1 MIGETISRYR
11 IVERLGG
18 GGMGVVYK
26 AEDTE
31 LGRFVALKFLP
42 DQLSSD
48 PQALERFRREARA
61 ASALNHP
68 NICTIYD
75 IGKSGEQSFIAME
88 FLDGATLKHRIAG
101 RPVPMEELLSLA
113 IEIADALDAAHSQGI
128 VHRDIKPANI
138 FVTRRGHAK
147 ILDFGL
153 AKVAA
158 STSPGQTASDN
169 TQTRAVENAHLTSPG
184 EALGTAAY
192 MSPEQAQAKELDARS
207 DLFSFGGVLYEMATG
222 LMPFRGD
229 SSAMVFKAILDSD
242 PVSPLRL
249 NPDMPVELERIIFK
263 ALEKDRDLR
272 YQGAA
277 EMRADLKRLKRQ
289 VDSHRGVISAA
300 VPIAGSGTH
309 PPAAPVSDLHAS
321 VSTSPVAAPGLAN
334 TTPPSTHTT
343 SSAVAAVKK
352 HRLGAAAGAIAA
364 VAILGAAA
372 FGIYALLHRRGPVP
386 FQNFTMSQ
394 ITNSGKAMMAAVS
407 PDGKYVLSMLNDK
420 GQESL
425 WLHNVATG
433 SDTQVIPPA
442 PVSYSS
448 LAFSPDGNYLY
459 FRKAEDALL
468 TTYFLYRAPVLGGTP
483 QIVVR
488 DIDSDIAFSA
498 DGRRMAYIRGNDPEI
513 GKYRLLSANLDGND
527 EKVLLIAAAPGNQG
541 PNFVAWSPDG
551 NRVAM
556 SMFPID
562 DGLSAISVFNIS
574 NSKMERLATFPD
586 KLVLELKWMPD
597 GKGLLVNYQQAGPTY
612 YRAQIAFLP
621 EGESTLQPVT
631 RDANG
636 YSTLTTSGDGKTVV
650 SVQVKASQNVYL
662 VPAAGSQSAE
672 PTPVLP
678 QGRYVTGFGWEGH
691 GDLLV
696 AESGRLLRLAK
707 DGTNSSQ
714 ILGDASSQI
723 QDPFACGSQYLLFTW
738 RFHQDSRI
746 MSVWRANIDGSNPV
760 KLTEVSSRYPTCSP
774 DGKWVYFNNFSMDQ
788 IWRVPLDGSGHAELV
803 PGSTQPKSFLAGG
816 RPALSPDGKQMAVML
831 VNGLN
836 AESMKPEDSFS
847 LINLDS
853 SAPARKLNVDPRIAF
868 TGVFTPDGKSLA
880 YAIRENGV
888 DNVWLQ
894 PLDDSP
900 GKQITNFNSEQILD
914 LLWSP
919 DGKTIGLLRRH
930 SDSDVVL
937 LQETKP

>member
-1 MIGETISRYR
+1 
-11 IVERLGG
+11 
-18 GGMGVVYK
+18 MGVVYK

-75 IGKSGEQSFIAME
+75 IGKSGDQSFIAME
-88 FLDGATLKHRIAG
+88 FLDGSTLKHRIAG
-101 RPVPMEELLSLA
+101 RPVVMEDLLGLA
-113 IEIADALDAAHSQGI
+113 IEISDALDAAHSQSI

-158 STSPGQTASDN
+158 PSSSGQVVSDN
-169 TQTRAVENAHLTSPG
+169 TQTRAVEDAHLTSPG

-207 DLFSFGGVLYEMATG
+207 DLFSFGAVLYEMATG
-222 LMPFRGD
+222 VMPFRGD
-229 SSAMVFKAILDSD
+229 SSAIVFKAILDAE

-249 NPDMPVELERIIFK
+249 NPDVPAELERIIFK

-289 VDSHRGVISAA
+289 IDSRRG
-300 VPIAGSGTH
+300 
-309 PPAAPVSDLHAS
+309 
-321 VSTSPVAAPGLAN
+321 
-334 TTPPSTHTT
+334 TT
-343 SSAVAAVKK
+343 SSAVPVAGTDTHSAAHPISEASSSTPAGPSSPVATDAQHPAHTSSSAIAAAKK
-352 HRLGAAAGAIAA
+352 HTLGAAAGAIAA
-364 VAILGAAA
+364 FAILGAAA
-372 FGIYALLHRRGPVP
+372 FGIYSFLHHRGPAP
-386 FQNFTMSQ
+386 FQNFTMAQ
-394 ITNSGKAMMAAVS
+394 ITNSGKALMAAVS

-420 GQESL
+420 GQQSL

-459 FRKAEDALL
+459 FRKAEDALN

-488 DIDSDIAFSA
+488 DIDSDIGFSP
-498 DGRRMAYIRGNDPEI
+498 DGRRMAYTRGNDPEI

-527 EKVLLIAAAPGNQG
+527 EKVLLIAPAPGNQS
-541 PNFVAWSPDG
+541 PTFVAWAPDG
-551 NRVAM
+551 SRIAVGL
-556 SMFPID
+556 FPID
-562 DGLSAISVFNIS
+562 DGLSAIGVFNIR
-574 NSKMERLATFPD
+574 NSKIERLATFPD
-586 KLVLELKWMPD
+586 KLVLELKWLPD
-597 GKGLLVNYQQAGPTY
+597 SKGLLVNYLQAGPTF
-612 YRAQIAFLP
+612 YRAQIAFLRD
-621 EGESTLQPVT
+621 GESILQPVT

-636 YSTLTTSGDGKTVV
+636 YSTLTVSSDGKTLT
-650 SVQVKASQNVYL
+650 SVQIKAAQNLYL
-662 VPAAGSQSAE
+662 VPAAGSTSPETA
-672 PTPVLP
+672 PVLP
-678 QGRYVTGFGWEGH
+678 QGRYVTGFGWEDKGN
-691 GDLLV
+691 LLV
-696 AESGRLLRLAK
+696 AESGRLLRMST
-707 DGTNSSQ
+707 DGNDSSQ
-714 ILGDASSQI
+714 ILGDAASQI
-723 QDPFACGSQYLLFTW
+723 LDPSACGSRYLVFTW
-738 RFHQDSRI
+738 RFHQDSKIRNI
-746 MSVWRANIDGSNPV
+746 WRANNDGSNPV
-760 KLTEVSSRYPTCSP
+760 KLTDMDSRYPMCSV
-774 DGKWVYFNNFSMDQ
+774 DEKWVFFNNESKDQ
-788 IWRVPLDGSGHAELV
+788 IWRVPLDGSGPAELV
-803 PGSTQPKSFLAGG
+803 QGSAVPKSFLAGG
-816 RPALSPDGKQMAVML
+816 RQALSPDGKLMAIML

-836 AESMKPEDSFS
+836 AESMKPEDTFA
-847 LINLDS
+847 LVNLDS
-853 SAPARKLNVDPRIAF
+853 HAPPRILDVDPRIAF
-868 TGVFTPDGKSLA
+868 TGLFTPDGKALA

-894 PLDDSP
+894 PLDGSP
-900 GKQITNFNSEQILD
+900 GKKITNFTSEQISD
-914 LLWSP
+914 MQWSP
-919 DGKTIGLLRRH
+919 NGKTLGLLRTH
-930 SDSDVVL
+930 ADSDVVL
-937 LQETKP
+937 LQETTP